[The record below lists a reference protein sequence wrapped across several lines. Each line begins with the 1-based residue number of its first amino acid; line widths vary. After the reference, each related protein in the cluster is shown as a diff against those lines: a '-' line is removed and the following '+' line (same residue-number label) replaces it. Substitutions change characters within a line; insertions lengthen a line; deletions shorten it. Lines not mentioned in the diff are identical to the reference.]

1 MAVISVRLNAE
12 EEKMVSFLSNEF
24 EKDKSSLIKLSLKE
38 MYEDFVDNKI
48 IDIYESKEKKNK
60 SIFLSAEEIF
70 KQIQE
75 PGKHEF

>member
-60 SIFLSAEEIF
+60 SIFLSAEEIL
-70 KQIQE
+70 KQI
-75 PGKHEF
+75 